1 MAKMTEDGVDT
12 RIVAW
17 REAAI
22 CLGFTEG
29 PDQISET
36 GASER
41 GMSSDRLM
49 FRRINLKVDNN
60 YRLESLASNLCP
72 VIPFGTESQQ
82 ADTARIC
89 RRTFEIVEVLVHRVE
104 ILNTGVQAKQ
114 QPVSVDDG
122 PYETDMTR
130 EEVPLTGRR
139 TCVPGLML

>member
-1 MAKMTEDGVDT
+1 MSEDDVDT

-49 FRRINLKVDNN
+49 FD
-60 YRLESLASNLCP
+60 ESISRWTTIIALS
-72 VIPFGTESQQ
+72 
-82 ADTARIC
+82 R
-89 RRTFEIVEVLVHRVE
+89 
-104 ILNTGVQAKQ
+104 
-114 QPVSVDDG
+114 
-122 PYETDMTR
+122 
-130 EEVPLTGRR
+130 
-139 TCVPGLML
+139 